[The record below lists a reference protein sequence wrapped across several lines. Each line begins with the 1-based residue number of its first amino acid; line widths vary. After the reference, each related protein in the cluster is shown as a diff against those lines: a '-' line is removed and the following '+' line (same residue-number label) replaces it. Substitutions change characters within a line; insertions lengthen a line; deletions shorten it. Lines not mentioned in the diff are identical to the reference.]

1 MKIGILTFH
10 RANNLGAVLQASALL
25 QYLQNYHGQ
34 TELIDFYPNNAA
46 KRPGTLRKILSAVKR
61 VALFPSMAAQIKK
74 EKRFAAYREKY
85 YTLSGQ
91 TLYGD
96 EDIRQAKLSY
106 DVLISGSDQIFN
118 TNLTGDTAA
127 YYLDFENRAKKISYA
142 SSFGRSVLTEKEIQ
156 LIKEELPKFSAISVR
171 ENTAAEQIKRE
182 AGLCVPVVV
191 DPVFLLDKA
200 QWSNRCSKAILQGG
214 YIFVYSMEN
223 SENLEIAVATMQQSL
238 GLPVI
243 VVRGGGQPGRIFGKE
258 DATCGPEEFLR
269 YIRDAALVI
278 TNSFHGTAF
287 SILFEKQFLCVA
299 HSTRNARLANL
310 MQMIDRDDALIVNRC
325 QAAAPQDH
333 IVDGWKAGEKMNM
346 YIEQSKAYLQEQF

>member
-25 QYLQNYHGQ
+25 QYLQDYHGQ

-46 KRPGTLRKILSAVKR
+46 KRPGTLRKLLSVVKR
-61 VALFPSMAAQIKK
+61 VVLFPSMAAQIKK
-74 EKRFAAYREKY
+74 EKRFAAYRKKY

-96 EDIRQAKLSY
+96 GEIRQAKLSY

-142 SSFGRSVLTEKEIQ
+142 SSFGRSALSEREIQ

-171 ENTAAEQIKRE
+171 EDSAAEQIKRE
-182 AGLCVPVVV
+182 IGLRVPVVV

-200 QWSNRCSKAILQGG
+200 QWNNRCSNETLPGR

-223 SENLEIAVATMQQSL
+223 SENLETAVTTMQQSM

-243 VVRGGGQPGRIFGKE
+243 VVRGGGQPGRISGKE
-258 DATCGPEEFLR
+258 DPTCGPEEFLR
-269 YIRDAALVI
+269 YIRDAELVI

-287 SILFEKQFLCVA
+287 SILFEKDFLCVA
-299 HSTRNARLANL
+299 HSTRNARLENL
-310 MQMIDRDDALIVNRC
+310 MQMIDRKNALIGNSR

-333 IVDGWKAGEKMNM
+333 IVDGWKAREKMNTH
-346 YIEQSKAYLQEQF
+346 IEQSKAYLQEQF